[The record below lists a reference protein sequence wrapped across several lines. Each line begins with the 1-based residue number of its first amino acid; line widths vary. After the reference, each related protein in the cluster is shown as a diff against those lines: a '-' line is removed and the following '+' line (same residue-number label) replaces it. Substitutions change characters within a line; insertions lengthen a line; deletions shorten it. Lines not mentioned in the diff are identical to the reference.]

1 MVKQILA
8 CLDGSS
14 LAERIL
20 PLAQAI
26 ASAECATLTILRVVN
41 DSAEVSRQEDY
52 VREPA
57 RRFGAQVKLV
67 VSDNPTSAILEELEK
82 DPTTVLAITTH
93 GRTAW
98 SEALLGSVASQVI
111 SGAKRPVILYCP
123 LSKDADAPK
132 KINTIVVAVDGSDFS
147 ETIIPYAAEMAKALP
162 ARLLLV
168 QVLPLQSSI
177 PPGPDQET
185 LVLLESS
192 YLQRK
197 AATIKQAHSITA
209 DWEVLHGDPGDAI
222 CRYLKDMP
230 NTLLA
235 MTTHARGPVERVM
248 LGSVTG
254 YCVRH
259 SGMPLLINRPAIRS
273 SI

>member
-98 SEALLGSVASQVI
+98 SE
-111 SGAKRPVILYCP
+111 
-123 LSKDADAPK
+123 
-132 KINTIVVAVDGSDFS
+132 
-147 ETIIPYAAEMAKALP
+147 
-162 ARLLLV
+162 
-168 QVLPLQSSI
+168 
-177 PPGPDQET
+177 
-185 LVLLESS
+185 
-192 YLQRK
+192 
-197 AATIKQAHSITA
+197 
-209 DWEVLHGDPGDAI
+209 
-222 CRYLKDMP
+222 
-230 NTLLA
+230 
-235 MTTHARGPVERVM
+235 
-248 LGSVTG
+248 
-254 YCVRH
+254 
-259 SGMPLLINRPAIRS
+259 
-273 SI
+273 